1 MSPGHGMTDPIGF
14 VPTEL
19 MPMAL
24 ASVDRTLYVASA
36 KGKGTGPN
44 NMAQRPTEATKGR
57 RLVRRGFTYA
67 PTLLYGSL
75 AALNE
80 AAIESE
86 LKASTGVVLESNR
99 MKSARET
106 IQFAD
111 GGNPIKHM
119 HYILTENL

>member
-1 MSPGHGMTDPIGF
+1 MSAGHGMAEPIGF

-24 ASVDRTLYVASA
+24 ASVGRRLYVASA
-36 KGKGTGPN
+36 KGAGTGPN

-57 RLVRRGFTYA
+57 RLVARSFTYA

-75 AALNE
+75 ATLDE

-86 LKASTGVVLESNR
+86 LKASTAVGLESNR
-99 MKSARET
+99 MKAAQET

-111 GGNPIKHM
+111 AGSPIK
-119 HYILTENL
+119 